1 MTLEQRIRHARRL
14 IEEFVW
20 ADPSLWPILS
30 EIDLALTFVGVDIVS
45 AAKTQHSVHTGG
57 GSARDL

>member
-1 MTLEQRIRHARRL
+1 MTLEQQVRHARRL

-45 AAKTQHSVHTGG
+45 GDKTQHSVQLNG
-57 GSARDL
+57 GSHK